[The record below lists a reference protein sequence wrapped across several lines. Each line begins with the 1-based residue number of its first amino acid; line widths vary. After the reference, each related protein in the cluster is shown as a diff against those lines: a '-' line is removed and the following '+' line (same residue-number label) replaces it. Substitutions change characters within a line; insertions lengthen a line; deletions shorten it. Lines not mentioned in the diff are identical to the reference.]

1 MILFNLADF
10 FGFLFYC
17 LIVHTLFKQIACK
30 KNNKYYFYIPII
42 VITGT
47 LLFIVDLY
55 WVRLAIFLVSTLII
69 ALLYNTDY
77 KVKLLLSIIIYII
90 TFGFQLTCEFIFSSL
105 FSISVVNF
113 RENVIYYFII
123 IFISRTFSY
132 QVTNMLKLSKLS
144 INNENIFLYLVFP
157 IITLV
162 LGIFLIGVFCSDMD
176 PKYSILGFFSELL
189 LMIAN
194 ISLLYL
200 FERYDI
206 KCKEEQKLKDEQV
219 LLQMETKYLKELID
233 KQTNAAK
240 EIHNIKNELFAIKS
254 LIDED
259 YNEGKNKIANI
270 CNIVDGMQNVVYTSN
285 RSIDSL
291 INSKRKIMNDNNIKF
306 DCKSFISDFKNVDLI
321 DLCVLLGN
329 LLDNSIEACLK
340 LENNKFILLNIMQ
353 DKNYLNIIVKNTF
366 LNLKVNLETT
376 KTNSII
382 HGFGLKSVNSIVKK
396 YDGNMLVEKI
406 DGYFIVSLLLKNV

>member
-1 MILFNLADF
+1 
-10 FGFLFYC
+10 
-17 LIVHTLFKQIACK
+17 
-30 KNNKYYFYIPII
+30 
-42 VITGT
+42 
-47 LLFIVDLY
+47 
-55 WVRLAIFLVSTLII
+55 
-69 ALLYNTDY
+69 
-77 KVKLLLSIIIYII
+77 
-90 TFGFQLTCEFIFSSL
+90 
-105 FSISVVNF
+105 
-113 RENVIYYFII
+113 
-123 IFISRTFSY
+123 
-132 QVTNMLKLSKLS
+132 
-144 INNENIFLYLVFP
+144 
-157 IITLV
+157 
-162 LGIFLIGVFCSDMD
+162 MD

>member
-1 MILFNLADF
+1 
-10 FGFLFYC
+10 
-17 LIVHTLFKQIACK
+17 
-30 KNNKYYFYIPII
+30 
-42 VITGT
+42 
-47 LLFIVDLY
+47 
-55 WVRLAIFLVSTLII
+55 
-69 ALLYNTDY
+69 
-77 KVKLLLSIIIYII
+77 
-90 TFGFQLTCEFIFSSL
+90 
-105 FSISVVNF
+105 
-113 RENVIYYFII
+113 
-123 IFISRTFSY
+123 
-132 QVTNMLKLSKLS
+132 MLKLSKLS